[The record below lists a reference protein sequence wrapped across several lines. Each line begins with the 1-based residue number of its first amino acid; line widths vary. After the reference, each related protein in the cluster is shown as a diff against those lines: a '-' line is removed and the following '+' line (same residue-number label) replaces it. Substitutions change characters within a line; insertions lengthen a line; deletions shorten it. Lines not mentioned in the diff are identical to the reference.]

1 MLILIGIQWNMPLVM
16 LGMWHGPSHWTEPF
30 VLFGVFHSVSQWAAP
45 LYVLGL
51 VSGYRYRLVMK
62 GNLTTN
68 RFMFGIECREPGC
81 VWATPITDQPGPA
94 YLRQEIHHKAKG
106 HMSYEL
112 VTAKSTQ
119 LEVI

>member
-30 VLFGVFHSVSQWAAP
+30 ILFGIFHSVSQIWAP

-51 VSGYRYRLVMK
+51 ASGYRYRIALK

-68 RFMFGIECREPGC
+68 RFMFGVECREPEC
-81 VWATPITDQPGPA
+81 RWATPISDQPGPA
-94 YLRQEIHHKAKG
+94 YTRQEIHHKATG
-106 HMSYEL
+106 HQSYEL
-112 VTAKSTQ
+112 FTAKSTQ